1 MDMNMNIA
9 LPLEQTQPSLSSAG
23 TILHNYKDL
32 IVLFNATFTQTENT
46 VLVRGDHEPIYT
58 PAKSP
63 QQHHQIVFA
72 HGYFASALHEIAH
85 WCIAGKQRRLLED
98 YGYWYSPDGRDVKQ
112 QTEFERV
119 EVKPQAI
126 EWAFSC
132 ASGKP
137 FAVSTDNLNGAPA
150 DAQGFQHAVKQQV
163 MFYLEWDFPP
173 RAAEFI
179 RVLQAFYQIDNLHRG
194 MFDVE
199 SA

>member
-1 MDMNMNIA
+1 MNINIA
-9 LPLEQTQPSLSSAG
+9 LPHKQTLSSLSSAG
-23 TILHNYKDL
+23 AKLHNYQDL
-32 IVLFNATFTQTENT
+32 MVLFNATFIKTENT
-46 VLVRGDHEPIYT
+46 VLVKGGHEPIYI
-58 PAKSP
+58 PARHS

-98 YGYWYSPDGRDVKQ
+98 YGYWYQPDGRDSKQ
-112 QTEFERV
+112 QVEFEKV

-132 ASGKP
+132 ASGKL
-137 FAVSTDNLNGAPA
+137 FTVSTDNVKGAA
-150 DAQGFQHAVKQQV
+150 VDTQGFQEAVKRQI
-163 MFYLEWDFPP
+163 MLYLKHGFPS

-179 RVLQAFYQIDNLHRG
+179 GVLHRFYQTDNLHRE

>member
-1 MDMNMNIA
+1 MNVNTA
-9 LPLEQTQPSLSSAG
+9 LPFEQTLSSLSSAG
-23 TILHNYKDL
+23 AILHNYQDL
-32 IVLFNATFTQTENT
+32 IVLFNATFTETENT
-46 VLVRGDHEPIYT
+46 VLLKGGHEPIYI
-58 PAKSP
+58 PAKSV

-112 QTEFERV
+112 QAEFEKV

-126 EWAFSC
+126 EWVFSC

-137 FAVSTDNLNGAPA
+137 FEVSTDNLKGAA
-150 DAQGFQHAVKQQV
+150 TDTQVFQHAVKQQV
-163 MFYLEWDFPP
+163 MLYLEHGFPP
-173 RAAEFI
+173 RVAEFI
-179 RVLQAFYQIDNLHRG
+179 GVLQAFYQTDNLHRE

>member
-1 MDMNMNIA
+1 MNVNIGV
-9 LPLEQTQPSLSSAG
+9 PLDQTLSSLSATGS
-23 TILHNYKDL
+23 ILHIYKDL
-32 IVLFNATFTQTENT
+32 IMLFNTTFTETENT
-46 VLVRGDHEPIYT
+46 VLIKGGHEPIYI
-58 PAKSP
+58 PANKS
-63 QQHHQIVFA
+63 QLHHQIVFA

-98 YGYWYSPDGRDVKQ
+98 YGYWYSPDGRDVTQ
-112 QTEFERV
+112 QTEFEKV

-137 FAVSTDNLNGAPA
+137 FSVSTDNLNGESSDP
-150 DAQGFQHAVKQQV
+150 QCFQKAVQQQAKH
-163 MFYLEWDFPP
+163 YLDNAFPP

-179 RVLQAFYQIDNLHRG
+179 RVLQAFYQTGNLHRE

-199 SA
+199 SV

>member
-1 MDMNMNIA
+1 MNIA
-9 LPLEQTQPSLSSAG
+9 LPLKQTTASLSSAG
-23 TILHNYKDL
+23 TRLHNYQDL
-32 IVLFNATFTQTENT
+32 ILLFNATFIETENT
-46 VLVRGDHEPIYT
+46 VLAKGDHEPIYI
-58 PAKSP
+58 PARRSP
-63 QQHHQIVFA
+63 QHHQIVFA

-98 YGYWYSPDGRDVKQ
+98 YGYWYQPDGRNSKQ
-112 QTEFERV
+112 QVEFEKV

-137 FAVSTDNLNGAPA
+137 FTVSTDNLNGAVA
-150 DAQGFQHAVKQQV
+150 NTQSFQEAVKRQI
-163 MFYLEWDFPP
+163 MLYLDHGFPP
-173 RAAEFI
+173 RAAEFMGI
-179 RVLQAFYQIDNLHRG
+179 LQRFYQTDNLHRE

>member
-1 MDMNMNIA
+1 MNINIA
-9 LPLEQTQPSLSSAG
+9 LPHKQTLSSLSSAG
-23 TILHNYKDL
+23 EKLHNYQDL
-32 IVLFNATFTQTENT
+32 MVLFNATFIKTENT
-46 VLVRGDHEPIYT
+46 VLVKGDHEPIYI
-58 PAKSP
+58 PARRP

-98 YGYWYSPDGRDVKQ
+98 YGYWYQPDGRDSKQ
-112 QTEFERV
+112 QVEFEKV

-137 FAVSTDNLNGAPA
+137 FRVSTDNVKGAA
-150 DAQGFQHAVKQQV
+150 VDTQGFQEAVKRQT
-163 MFYLEWDFPP
+163 MLYLKHGFPS

-179 RVLQAFYQIDNLHRG
+179 GVLHRFYQTDNLHRE

-199 SA
+199 

>member
-1 MDMNMNIA
+1 MNINIA
-9 LPLEQTQPSLSSAG
+9 LPHKQTLSSLSSAG
-23 TILHNYKDL
+23 AKLHNYQDL
-32 IVLFNATFTQTENT
+32 MLLFNATFIKTENT
-46 VLVRGDHEPIYT
+46 VLVKGDHEPIYI
-58 PAKSP
+58 PARHSP
-63 QQHHQIVFA
+63 QHHQIVFA

-98 YGYWYSPDGRDVKQ
+98 YGYWYKPDGRDNKQ
-112 QTEFERV
+112 QVEFEKV

-137 FAVSTDNLNGAPA
+137 FTVSTDNLNGAA
-150 DAQGFQHAVKQQV
+150 GDTQGFQEAVKRQI
-163 MFYLEWDFPP
+163 MLYLEHGFPP
-173 RAAEFI
+173 RAAEFMGM
-179 RVLQAFYQIDNLHRG
+179 LQRFYQTDNLHRE